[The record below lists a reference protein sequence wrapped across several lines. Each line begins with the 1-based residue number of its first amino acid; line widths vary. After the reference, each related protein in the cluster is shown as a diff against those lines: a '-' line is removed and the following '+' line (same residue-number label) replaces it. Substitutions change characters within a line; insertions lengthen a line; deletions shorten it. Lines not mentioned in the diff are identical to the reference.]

1 MRNKNILSKS
11 RFCFLSENKS
21 IFEAIKKLQLSKIKT
36 LIITNKKN
44 KLIGTI
50 TDGDI
55 RRGILKGYTTLSFM
69 WLIKNLIKKS

>member
-50 TDGDI
+50 TDGYI
-55 RRGILKGYTTLSFM
+55 RRVILKG
-69 WLIKNLIKKS
+69 

>member
-36 LIITNKKN
+36 LIITNKK
-44 KLIGTI
+44 K
-50 TDGDI
+50 
-55 RRGILKGYTTLSFM
+55 
-69 WLIKNLIKKS
+69 